1 MGIGYAGFEVAV
13 TGPMTAVTR
22 GRRRQSHGRLKRWA
36 EDRGDFVSMPGV
48 LGQKGG
54 GARHMGGDA
63 LNSVEWAADRFE
75 AALRVERFVRAMLP
89 EWRLVVVGVY
99 LQQWTQME
107 VARAL
112 GIERNRVVARLQD
125 VQDRLARE
133 WDALEAATIG
143 ERERKAL
150 TSACKSLDFAHAA

>member
-1 MGIGYAGFEVAV
+1 MGVGHAGFEVASIG
-13 TGPMTAVTR
+13 TMTAVTR
-22 GRRRQSHGRLKRWA
+22 GRRRQAHGRLKRWA

-54 GARHMGGDA
+54 GARRLGGEA
-63 LNSVEWAADRFE
+63 LNSVEWAAERYDQ
-75 AALRVERFVRAMLP
+75 ALRVERFVRAMLP
-89 EWRLVVVGVY
+89 EWRMVVVGVY
-99 LQQWTQME
+99 LRQWTQTE

-133 WDALEAATIG
+133 WDAMEAAAIG

-150 TSACKSLDFAHAA
+150 TSACKSLESAHAA